1 MQTTAVKPFISRA
14 NPQVLQA
21 RGSLG
26 ERLTPLTVSPKIG
39 HFSCAAA
46 NSARQTK
53 NFHTGETKNAR
64 QNRPGRRALVNVI
77 IRDLDQTRRHFEN
90 AVRLVGEQEATK
102 AFNRALNSEGDKVRT
117 LVRRSLRQQTGAKQD
132 LINRQTKSFRSSFSS
147 LTYTIQAQGDH
158 VGLSHFNPR
167 QFSYGVRA
175 KPWGRSQRFEKAFL
189 ITSLHD
195 NVFVR
200 EGKSRFPIR
209 KMFGPSIPKE
219 IMRDATRDGFEA
231 AQPNVL
237 AEARRQLQRM
247 IEGGR

>member
-1 MQTTAVKPFISRA
+1 MKIARVKLSR
-14 NPQVLQA
+14 
-21 RGSLG
+21 G
-26 ERLTPLTVSPKIG
+26 E
-39 HFSCAAA
+39 
-46 NSARQTK
+46 
-53 NFHTGETKNAR
+53 
-64 QNRPGRRALVNVI
+64 ALVNVI
-77 IRDLDQTRRHFEN
+77 IRDLDQTRKHFEN
-90 AVRLVGEQEATK
+90 AVRLVGEEKATR

-117 LVRRSLRQQTGAKQD
+117 QVRRSLRKQTGAKQD
-132 LINRQTKSFRSSFSS
+132 LINRLTKSFRSSFSG

-200 EGKSRFPIR
+200 EGRARFPIR

-219 IMRDATRDGFEA
+219 MMRDATRDGFEA

-237 AEARRQLQRM
+237 AEATRQLQRV